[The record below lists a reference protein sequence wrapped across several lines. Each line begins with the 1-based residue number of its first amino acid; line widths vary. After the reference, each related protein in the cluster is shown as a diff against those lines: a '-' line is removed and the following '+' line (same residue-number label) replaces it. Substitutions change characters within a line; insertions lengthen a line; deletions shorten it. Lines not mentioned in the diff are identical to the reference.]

1 MRSKSFLNWAS
12 PYRPTM
18 TADEPSSTDDPDAG
32 EPDTI
37 DDVDH
42 AHPETGETFDR
53 TGVHARGQ
61 KQPHDQAADSTDESE
76 DTS

>member
-1 MRSKSFLNWAS
+1 
-12 PYRPTM
+12 M
-18 TADEPSSTDDPDAG
+18 TADETSTTDDSDAG
-32 EPDTI
+32 ESGTI
-37 DDVDH
+37 EDVDH

-61 KQPHDQAADSTDESE
+61 KHPDDQTEESTDDSE